1 MFLCRENE
9 LLKLNRRYKNN
20 GLECIIIYG
29 RRRVGKTA
37 LINEFI
43 KDKPTIYF
51 PALAANAQGNLAALS
66 KAIHTFHY
74 PDAVSAPV
82 YSSFDEA
89 FSEITR
95 ILKEN
100 GRVVFVIDEY
110 PYLAKSD
117 ESIASR
123 LQHLLDH
130 DWADTNLFLILCG
143 SSVSFMEDEVLS
155 SKSPLFGRR
164 TGQFRIEPLTYLESA
179 RFHPE
184 LSPEEN
190 ALIYGITGG
199 IPHYIRKL
207 NVQTTVKD
215 ALLEN
220 LLDPSSY
227 LFEEPENLLRQ
238 ELREPA
244 IYNSIITAVANG
256 ASKQSEIASKAG
268 IEITVSSKYLRVLTE
283 LGIITKIEPV
293 IDKTKRK
300 TQYRI
305 TDNFFRFWYRFV
317 PENMMQ
323 ITSGT
328 ILRTYD
334 TVVGKYLPEYMGL
347 VFEQICRQYLLYYM
361 KEPPFPFRAIGEWW
375 GTDPV
380 QKKEAQLDIVA
391 IGDKDENLS
400 SGQNFLIGSCK
411 YKNEL
416 IGTDELRLIQDYSA
430 IFTSAK
436 DDCFYYIF
444 SKSGFTNGLNA
455 RAKEV
460 RLFTLEDLYN

>member
-184 LSPEEN
+184 LSPEEL

-268 IEITVSSKYLRVLTE
+268 IEIAVSSKYLRVLT
-283 LGIITKIEPV
+283 K
-293 IDKTKRK
+293 K
-300 TQYRI
+300 Y
-305 TDNFFRFWYRFV
+305 FR
-317 PENMMQ
+317 
-323 ITSGT
+323 
-328 ILRTYD
+328 
-334 TVVGKYLPEYMGL
+334 
-347 VFEQICRQYLLYYM
+347 LY
-361 KEPPFPFRAIGEWW
+361 FP
-375 GTDPV
+375 
-380 QKKEAQLDIVA
+380 
-391 IGDKDENLS
+391 
-400 SGQNFLIGSCK
+400 
-411 YKNEL
+411 
-416 IGTDELRLIQDYSA
+416 
-430 IFTSAK
+430 
-436 DDCFYYIF
+436 
-444 SKSGFTNGLNA
+444 
-455 RAKEV
+455 
-460 RLFTLEDLYN
+460 